1 MSSIVGRLTPWLLW
15 LRPRRTAVAEESGE
29 RAGGSGGESPYTTV
43 YVAGSLPEA
52 HVIKGKL
59 ETEDIPVVL
68 RYESGATVFGLVGGG
83 LGSVEVQ
90 VPDRWRSERGRCCE
104 KCNRYRMNRR
114 KIERD
119 CRGAGRIPWLQLGYR
134 SMRRLMIC

>member
-1 MSSIVGRLTPWLLW
+1 VSSLVGRWKWRVPWLNSG
-15 LRPRRTAVAEESGE
+15 RVKAAEESQE
-29 RAGGSGGESPYTTV
+29 RAGGPGGESPYVTV

-59 ETEDIPVVL
+59 ETDDIPVLL

-90 VPDRWRSERGRCCE
+90 VPRPLEERARTL
-104 KCNRYRMNRR
+104 
-114 KIERD
+114 
-119 CRGAGRIPWLQLGYR
+119 LQEG
-134 SMRRLMIC
+134 S

>member
-90 VPDRWRSERGRCCE
+90 VPRPLEERARTLLRE
-104 KCNRYRMNRR
+104 VQSLPD
-114 KIERD
+114 EPEED
-119 CRGAGRIPWLQLGYR
+119 
-134 SMRRLMIC
+134 

>member
-1 MSSIVGRLTPWLLW
+1 MSSLAGRLTLWLPWL
-15 LRPRRTAVAEESGE
+15 RRGHAAAAEASGE
-29 RAGGSGGESPYTTV
+29 RAGGSGGQSPYVTV

-59 ETEDIPVVL
+59 ETEDIPVLL

-90 VPDRWRSERGRCCE
+90 VPRPLEERARTL
-104 KCNRYRMNRR
+104 
-114 KIERD
+114 
-119 CRGAGRIPWLQLGYR
+119 LQQPG
-134 SMRRLMIC
+134 SS

>member
-1 MSSIVGRLTPWLLW
+1 MSSFVGRLTLWLPWL
-15 LRPRRTAVAEESGE
+15 RGGRAAAAEAPGE
-29 RAGGSGGESPYTTV
+29 RAGGSGGESPYMTV

-90 VPDRWRSERGRCCE
+90 VPRPLEDRARTL
-104 KCNRYRMNRR
+104 
-114 KIERD
+114 
-119 CRGAGRIPWLQLGYR
+119 LQEAQSLQDE
-134 SMRRLMIC
+134 LEED

>member
-1 MSSIVGRLTPWLLW
+1 MSSLVGRWGLRLPWLKPE
-15 LRPRRTAVAEESGE
+15 RVKAAQEPRE
-29 RAGGSGGESPYTTV
+29 RAGGPGGESPYVTV

-59 ETEDIPVVL
+59 ETEDIPVLL

-90 VPDRWRSERGRCCE
+90 VPRPLEERARE
-104 KCNRYRMNRR
+104 LLH
-114 KIERD
+114 E
-119 CRGAGRIPWLQLGYR
+119 A
-134 SMRRLMIC
+134 S